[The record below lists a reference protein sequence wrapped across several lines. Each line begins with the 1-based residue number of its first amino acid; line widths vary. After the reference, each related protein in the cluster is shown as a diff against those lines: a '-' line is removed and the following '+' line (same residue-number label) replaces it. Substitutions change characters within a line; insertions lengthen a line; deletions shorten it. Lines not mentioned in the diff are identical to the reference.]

1 MLDLFKKVKLLSIVG
16 GIFLL
21 IVTGCKLDE
30 NDPEP
35 LPPVAYVSL
44 YQASPNS
51 PDLNIILDDKVISNG
66 FEYADQTGYLRF
78 LTGNR
83 TLAFGP
89 SGADN
94 VVIDTTMTFEENKAY
109 SVFVVDEYED
119 VDVLVLSDNTDTP
132 AEGKAKV
139 RFLNLSPDAPEVSLK
154 EADST
159 SALFEG
165 QAFKEASE
173 FVEVDAGKY
182 SFEVNDASGD
192 VKLSVPNATL
202 LNGFSYT
209 VLVRG
214 YKLPTHGSTNVL
226 SAEIIVD

>member
-1 MLDLFKKVKLLSIVG
+1 MDFLKNVKLLSIVG
-16 GIFLL
+16 GTFLL
-21 IVTGCKLDE
+21 TVTGCKLDN

-44 YQASPNS
+44 YQASPDS

-66 FEYADQTGYLRF
+66 FEYSDQTGYLRF

-94 VVIDTTMTFEENKAY
+94 VVVDTTMKFEENKAY
-109 SVFVVDEYED
+109 SVFVVDEFEN
-119 VDVLVLSDNTDTP
+119 VDVLVLSDNTDAP
-132 AEGKAKV
+132 ADGNAKV

-154 EADST
+154 QADST
-159 SALFEG
+159 TVLFEG
-165 QAFKEASE
+165 QAFKDASE
-173 FVEVDAGKY
+173 FIEVDAGRY
-182 SFEVNDASGD
+182 NFEVNDASGNI
-192 VKLSVPNATL
+192 KLSIPNAIL
-202 LNGFSYT
+202 QDGFSYT
-209 VLVRG
+209 ILVRG
-214 YKLPTHGSTNVL
+214 YKTPTHGNTNVL